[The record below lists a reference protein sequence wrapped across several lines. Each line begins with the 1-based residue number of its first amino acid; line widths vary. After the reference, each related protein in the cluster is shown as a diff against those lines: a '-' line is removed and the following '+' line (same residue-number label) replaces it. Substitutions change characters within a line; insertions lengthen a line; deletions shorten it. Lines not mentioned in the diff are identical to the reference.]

1 MLFFAKHIF
10 IDWHIGNGLKSKMPK
25 RQNPIGK
32 RNIRRMKDW
41 KKRNIYCCLLIWVCE
56 IKRNRVGCLA
66 KRRKWQQTHKKQQ
79 QQQPKKNWQL
89 LFGLWP
95 RRRLNLIA
103 FRDTFHYFRCA
114 VSKRV
119 AVIAILLSCLPLVF
133 VCVVLILCAVF
144 IHISPPKLFL
154 VSFRCL
160 SVLDLMSVCFELISI
175 YMKARKK
182 KTIRIEE

>member
-144 IHISPPKLFL
+144 IHISPPQ
-154 VSFRCL
+154 S
-160 SVLDLMSVCFELISI
+160 CF
-175 YMKARKK
+175 
-182 KTIRIEE
+182 